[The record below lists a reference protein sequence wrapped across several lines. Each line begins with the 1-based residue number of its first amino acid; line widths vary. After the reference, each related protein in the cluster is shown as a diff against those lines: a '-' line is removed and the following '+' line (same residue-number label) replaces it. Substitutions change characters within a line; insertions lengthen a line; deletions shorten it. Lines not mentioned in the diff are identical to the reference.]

1 MANTLL
7 TIDQITRMSL
17 VILHQQ
23 CNFIGNINRSYDA
36 SFAKEGAKI
45 GSTLRIRLPNEYTV
59 STGPTLSVQD
69 QTELSVTLT
78 VDSQKHVDMA
88 FTSVDMTLDVQDFTD
103 RFVKPSMS
111 VLAASLESTAL
122 AMTEDIYQ
130 TVDNLGTS
138 ITMRQITDVRTL
150 LVNALTPMD
159 DTWAAI
165 LRPQDNGDLVNANKG
180 LFQAASEIASQYR
193 KGKMGVTG
201 GFTFYENTLLPT
213 HASGTTSATASL
225 IIATSLTVSATT
237 PTTSFSTTSN
247 TLGGGTWVVGDVFTV
262 SGLNRAH
269 PETKSDTG
277 ELQQFVVTTAV
288 TATSAQTLA
297 FAPSIY
303 LSGARQ
309 NVIPTAVTASTIT
322 KVGVPSDVYKSSIF
336 FNPGAF
342 TFATADLIK
351 PNGLDM
357 VGRQVKD
364 GISMRIL
371 RDYDP
376 TYDRLVTRCDV
387 LSGNKT
393 LRAQMAARILSM

>member
-17 VILHQQ
+17 VILHQKA
-23 CNFIGNINRSYDA
+23 NFIGNITRSYDG

-59 STGPTLSVQD
+59 SSGPTLSVQD
-69 QTELSVTLT
+69 QNELSVTLT
-78 VDSQKHVDMA
+78 VDTQKHVDMA
-88 FTSVDMTLDVQDFTD
+88 FTSEDMTLSVQDFTE
-103 RFVKPSMS
+103 RFIQPSMS
-111 VLAASLESTAL
+111 VLAASLESQAL
-122 AMTEDIYQ
+122 TMTEDIYQ

-138 ITMRQITDVRTL
+138 MSMRQVTDARTL
-150 LVNALTPMD
+150 LVNALTPMND
-159 DTWAAI
+159 RWTAI

-180 LFQAASEIASQYR
+180 LFQAASEISRQY
-193 KGKMGVTG
+193 KEGMMGKTG

-213 HASGTTSATASL
+213 HASGTTSATNSI

-237 PTTSFSTTSN
+237 PTTSFSTTNN
-247 TLGGGTWVVGDVFTV
+247 TLGGGTWVAGDVFTV

-269 PETKSDTG
+269 PETKADTG
-277 ELQQFVVTTAV
+277 ELQQFVVTSNV
-288 TATSAQTLA
+288 SATSAQTLP
-297 FAPSIY
+297 FSPSIY

-309 NVIPTAVTASTIT
+309 NVIPTAVTGSTIT

-336 FNPGAF
+336 FHPGAF

-387 LSGNKT
+387 LSGNKPI
-393 LRAQMAARILSM
+393 RAQLAARVLSM